1 MKRVRFIINGRPL
14 ASVPGLRPGLHERAK
29 VGARC
34 PGHGQECSCQPCRP
48 GRSPGINSTPRPPAP
63 GFTLAEILVAVV
75 LVALGFVAIVAALG
89 HDTVTSQAG
98 EDVMLATYLADEI
111 RDKALQMTFANV
123 LNLDAVTYDPA
134 ILSTGSTQDLTNW
147 SQKITVA
154 PVSVSN
160 LNQVVAR
167 SGATAARLTVEVRS
181 RGKPV
186 VTQAY
191 YLLDRSGVPFTD
203 R

>member
-1 MKRVRFIINGRPL
+1 MKHVRFI
-14 ASVPGLRPGLHERAK
+14 
-29 VGARC
+29 
-34 PGHGQECSCQPCRP
+34 
-48 GRSPGINSTPRPPAP
+48 STPRRPAA
-63 GFTLAEILVAVV
+63 GFTLAEILVAVA

-89 HDTVTSQAG
+89 HDTLTSQAG

-123 LNLDAVTYDPA
+123 LNLDGVTYDPA
-134 ILSTGSTQDLTNW
+134 ILSTGSTQDLTHW
-147 SQKITVA
+147 SQKITVT

-203 R
+203 VGGG

>member
-1 MKRVRFIINGRPL
+1 MKRVRFIL
-14 ASVPGLRPGLHERAK
+14 
-29 VGARC
+29 
-34 PGHGQECSCQPCRP
+34 
-48 GRSPGINSTPRPPAP
+48 TPRPPAP

-147 SQKITVA
+147 SQKITVT

-203 R
+203 VGGG

>member
-1 MKRVRFIINGRPL
+1 MKRVRFI
-14 ASVPGLRPGLHERAK
+14 
-29 VGARC
+29 
-34 PGHGQECSCQPCRP
+34 
-48 GRSPGINSTPRPPAP
+48 STPRSPAP
-63 GFTLAEILVAVV
+63 GFTLAEILVAVA

-89 HDTVTSQAG
+89 HDTLTSQAG

-123 LNLDAVTYDPA
+123 LNLDGVTYDPA

-147 SQKITVA
+147 SQKITVT

-203 R
+203 LGG